1 MVSAILAAPCIRGA
15 DVVIA
20 TSPLLFTAMAGYVV
34 GRLKRTPFIFELRD
48 LWPESI
54 KAVGAMG
61 DSPVIRFFECIEMFL
76 YRKADLIV
84 ALTHSFKE
92 RLVERKIPAEKI
104 EIVTNG
110 VDLTRFRPMEK
121 DAELVAELGL
131 DGKFVAGYIGT
142 HGMAHSLETLLNGA
156 DMLQGNPNAADIH
169 FLLIGD
175 GAEKQKLVERAK
187 QSALKNVTFIDAVPK
202 SEIARYWSL
211 LDAVIIHLKRTP
223 LFRTVIPSKLFEAM
237 GMGIPV
243 LMGVEGE
250 AARIVEGEQAGL
262 AFVPEDHLMLVDRLP
277 VFEKQ
282 PGDP

>member
-1 MVSAILAAPCIRGA
+1 MHILFLTDNFPPEVNAPASRTFEHCREWVKAGCKVTVITGVPNFPIGRVYPGYVNRLWQAEEMGGIRVWTFIAANKKFTKRIIDYTSYMVSAILAAPCIRGA

-34 GRLKRTPFIFELRD
+34 GRLKRIPFVFELRD

-110 VDLTRFRPMEK
+110 VDLTRF
-121 DAELVAELGL
+121 
-131 DGKFVAGYIGT
+131 
-142 HGMAHSLETLLNGA
+142 
-156 DMLQGNPNAADIH
+156 
-169 FLLIGD
+169 
-175 GAEKQKLVERAK
+175 
-187 QSALKNVTFIDAVPK
+187 
-202 SEIARYWSL
+202 
-211 LDAVIIHLKRTP
+211 
-223 LFRTVIPSKLFEAM
+223 
-237 GMGIPV
+237 
-243 LMGVEGE
+243 
-250 AARIVEGEQAGL
+250 
-262 AFVPEDHLMLVDRLP
+262 
-277 VFEKQ
+277 
-282 PGDP
+282 